1 MFDLIKDIPYFKK
14 AGSVR
19 RSGRKGKAPD
29 PPGTPKKDDI
39 DTTLSEMDGDK
50 VDEVDTGE
58 QDGSESGVESASV
71 SSVEE
76 HETRYIGWSGRWS
89 QRGYLMP
96 PTLS

>member
-14 AGSVR
+14 AGSIR
-19 RSGRKGKAPD
+19 RSGRKAKAPD

-39 DTTLSEMDGDK
+39 DTTLSERDGDK

-71 SSVEE
+71 SSVED
-76 HETRYIGWSGRWS
+76 HETRSIGWSGRWS
-89 QRGYLMP
+89 
-96 PTLS
+96 